1 MDNSR
6 LGREAMAEGRPPKVI
21 QVYSDK
27 HRRKPHG
34 EYGAL
39 GDRVLCAV
47 KGEKIQV
54 RKDSF
59 FHFFFHTVL
68 RLPRTLSPFTVPG
81 CVGCCTPQNSIKSL

>member
-54 RKDSF
+54 RKDRGF
-59 FHFFFHTVL
+59 FLAHYVTVT
-68 RLPRTLSPFTVPG
+68 REPFPRSRCRGVSA
-81 CVGCCTPQNSIKSL
+81 VGTPQNNIKSL